1 MKITILGRNGEV
13 EVEQKKLLKQ
23 KIIIKKKCI
32 EKRDSDLTQKK
43 EKSIATVVLMSFQRA
58 RNNAVC
64 FCYYFLV
71 LRKVIKKRKQTT
83 FGFKVKKSK

>member
-43 EKSIATVVLMSFQRA
+43 ERVLQLLS
-58 RNNAVC
+58 
-64 FCYYFLV
+64 
-71 LRKVIKKRKQTT
+71 
-83 FGFKVKKSK
+83 